1 MASHHTL
8 ISKGTRIIGDVQFSG
23 DVHVQGHVVGTIVGD
38 ANAELE
44 VCQGGLVEGQIQL
57 PKIVVRGVVKGDIH
71 CLKHIELAA
80 TCVIH
85 GNVYYNMLEMVKGA
99 QVNGQ
104 LVYVPE
110 AEQLRRMAEDK
121 QASA

>member
-1 MASHHTL
+1 MASNHTL
-8 ISKGTRIIGDVQFSG
+8 VSKGTRIIGDVQFNG
-23 DVHVQGHVVGTIVGD
+23 DLHIQGHVLGTIVGD
-38 ANAELE
+38 SNAELE
-44 VCQGGLVEGQIQL
+44 ICEGGLIEGQIQL
-57 PKIVVRGVVKGDIH
+57 SKIIVRGVVKGDIH

-99 QVNGQ
+99 QVNGN

-110 AEQLRRMAEDK
+110 AEQRRRIEDAK
-121 QASA
+121 P